1 MRSFLKAHG
10 EAIINHMSDT
20 GRGPG
25 GKRDKSRGRFAG
37 TEGASAQSS
46 NERELSRKAE
56 MGTETRRKQLHLSS
70 EGSQLS

>member
-1 MRSFLKAHG
+1 MF
-10 EAIINHMSDT
+10 DT

-37 TEGASAQSS
+37 TERASAQSS

-56 MGTETRRKQLHLSS
+56 TGTETRKKQLHP
-70 EGSQLS
+70 QLRGEVS